1 MASFQIWLEVLSYVK
16 ALFDAITLGA
26 DVREEYRKH
35 RADRDTISEAHRV
48 SEVFSTY
55 SDQEVE
61 SILNRLKACRDRFI
75 TEGSGPARRQ
85 CLCSVF
91 KDIIEG
97 NGGRLPRIDDW
108 ERIYRELN
116 CPLK

>member
-1 MASFQIWLEVLSYVK
+1 MPSRLVPMSGKSTESTVPSGTRSAKPIASARSFQRIRIKRL
-16 ALFDAITLGA
+16 
-26 DVREEYRKH
+26 
-35 RADRDTISEAHRV
+35 
-48 SEVFSTY
+48 
-55 SDQEVE
+55 E